1 MPAAIRPTLLAFLGL
16 LAIVLVGCPGGH
28 PGGGSDDDD
37 SAKADDDDTID
48 DDDTTDDDDDAVG
61 DCEPED
67 VECVD
72 DIILDLSL
80 HDDKVADVEV
90 STAVDGDDFVSV
102 VDATAGGYGQSA
114 NNPFVYLRFD
124 DDGLTHVEIDDETAL
139 ESQEW
144 HIAARRFIIRL
155 NGGSSGPSCVGARTF
170 SEMDYADLTE
180 VPAGT
185 TYNVDDYYTGD
196 CTIINDSSGLPGSPQ
211 VVLGP
216 WWSYTDCVSTTG
228 TPALIELEDGRVVR
242 FVVEA
247 YYETGQDG
255 CNSGQGGGTNSGT
268 FTWRWGFVE

>member
-1 MPAAIRPTLLAFLGL
+1 MRAAIRPTLHGLLGL
-16 LAIVLVGCPGGH
+16 LALALVGCPD
-28 PGGGSDDDD
+28 SRDDDDAADDDD
-37 SAKADDDDTID
+37 SVALD
-48 DDDTTDDDDDAVG
+48 

-67 VECVD
+67 VQCVD

-90 STAVDGDDFVSV
+90 STTTDGDDFVSH
-102 VDATAGGYGQSA
+102 VDATAGGYNEAA
-114 NNPFVYLRFD
+114 NNPFVYMRFEQ
-124 DDGLTHVEIDDETAL
+124 DGLTQVEIDDETAL

-170 SEMDYADLTE
+170 PEMDYEDLTE
-180 VPAGT
+180 VPDGT
-185 TYNVDDYYTGD
+185 SYNTDAYYTGD

-228 TPALIELEDGRVVR
+228 TPALIELQDGRVVR
-242 FVVEA
+242 FMVEA
-247 YYETGQDG
+247 YYETGQEG
-255 CNSGQGGGTNSGT
+255 CNNGAGGGTNSGT